1 MNKLKSQIKAFWD
14 PSLDD
19 EEQWYENHS
28 DEFEPVDKQSEMRKK
43 MIEAAKNLSPSFAP
57 HTAFGGP
64 FPSGVVCNA

>member
-1 MNKLKSQIKAFWD
+1 MNKLKAQIKAFWD
-14 PSLDD
+14 SPLDE

-28 DEFEPVDKQSEMRKK
+28 DEFKPVDKQAEMRKK
-43 MIEAAKNLSPSFAP
+43 MIEATKNLSSSFAP